1 METAK
6 LFANGRSQAVR
17 LPKSCRFEG
26 SEVLVRK
33 VGEAVIL
40 LPMRHPWKTLVDS
53 LDMFEPG
60 FSITRDQPRDQQK
73 RAPLKP

>member
-17 LPKSCRFEG
+17 LPKSCRFDGE
-26 SEVLVRK
+26 EVFIK
-33 VGEAVIL
+33 QIGQAVVL
-40 LPMRHPWKTLVDS
+40 MPATHTWQTLVDS

-60 FSITRDQPRDQQK
+60 LCLERSQPALPQTRHPIR
-73 RAPLKP
+73 P

>member
-17 LPKSCRFEG
+17 LPKSCRFDG
-26 SEVLVRK
+26 DEVFVKRI
-33 VGEAVIL
+33 GQAVVL
-40 LPMRHPWKTLVDS
+40 MPARHTWQTLVDS

-60 FSITRDQPRDQQK
+60 LRLERNQPTLPQTRRPIL
-73 RAPLKP
+73 P